1 MKILKV
7 AAIVVAVVVVGIIAV
22 LMTFNVDQYKGTIES
37 QAKAATGRN
46 VTIGDIDLAVSLAP
60 AIVLKDV
67 KLANASWGS
76 RPEMV
81 ILPRVEVHTQ
91 LIPLLF
97 GNINLTEITA
107 ENPDILLEID
117 KQGRGNWVFDVTSEG
132 SSPPLNV
139 SGVSV
144 NGLKLGYR
152 DAQTGRSADVTAKA
166 LAVNIDGALQDMNIS
181 AFAAQTAEAVFK
193 DGQSAGKL
201 SVSALDM
208 KAKGKIADLGITSLK
223 VADAA
228 LNYKSKGTPL
238 DLVISGLS
246 VTEDGKVNFAGKMS
260 GENLTA
266 NGTLA
271 PIAVLVAMNKAFP
284 AKLEVTGYGLTA
296 SSDVTVEMVKGRPF
310 AKGTIIIP
318 EIDVSKFGGKAPAN
332 TDGRLFSVDPLPWDG
347 LSAADADVTL
357 KIGKLINAGGVELT
371 DISVPLKAAQG
382 RMTAAPVTLAVAG
395 GTVSADVGLNANG
408 KTVALKVQGK
418 DFTAEGL
425 AKTFKK
431 GDVITQGPI
440 DLALDVRGAG
450 DSMRDVMASLD
461 GSLIAGMG
469 ESRIRNDALNVPGAG
484 VILQVLNM
492 ANPFANKDPY
502 TVARCGVANFQIAD
516 GIAQSNQS
524 VVLVTDK
531 MSISSTGQIDLRN
544 ERLDLNVR
552 TQGASGVAGGL
563 NQLAQAVK
571 VTGSLASPSVGV
583 DQAGVVKGVAGLGAA
598 LAKGGGSG
606 LGGIGALFGIGPKS
620 GNTAQAGETSTNGDL
635 CARARA
641 YRKG

>member
-1 MKILKV
+1 MKILKI
-7 AAIVVAVVVVGIIAV
+7 AAVVVVVVILGIVGV
-22 LMTFNVDQYKGTIES
+22 LMTFDVDRYKGVIEE

-67 KLANASWGS
+67 KLANAPWGS

-81 ILPRVEVHTQ
+81 VLPRVEVHTQ

-97 GNINLTEITA
+97 GTINLTEIAA

-117 KQGRGNWVFDVTSEG
+117 KQGRGNWMFDVASGG
-132 SSPPLNV
+132 SSAPLNV

-144 NGLKLGYR
+144 SGLKLGYR
-152 DAQTGRSADVTAKA
+152 DAQTGRSADVTAKTV
-166 LAVNIDGALQDMNIS
+166 AVKIDGALQDMNIS
-181 AFAAQTAEAVFK
+181 SVAAKAAEAAFK
-193 DGQSAGKL
+193 DGQAAGKL
-201 SVSALDM
+201 SLGSLDM
-208 KAKGKIADLGITSLK
+208 KAKGKIADLGITSLA
-223 VADAA
+223 VADTT
-228 LNYKSKGTPL
+228 LNYKNTGAPL
-238 DLVISGLS
+238 DLVVSGLS
-246 VTEDGKVNFAGKMS
+246 VAEDGKVGFAGKLS
-260 GENLTA
+260 GENVTA
-266 NGTLA
+266 TGTLA

-284 AKLEVTGYGLTA
+284 AKLEMTGYGLTA

-310 AKGTIIIP
+310 AKGTIAIP
-318 EIDVSKFGGKAPAN
+318 EIDVSKFGGKTPAK
-332 TDGRLFSVDPLPWDG
+332 TGERLFSADPLPWDG
-347 LSAADADVTL
+347 LSAGDADVTL
-357 KIGKLINAGGVELT
+357 KIGKLINAGGVEFT
-371 DISVPLKAAQG
+371 DISVPVKANRG
-382 RMTAAPVTLAVAG
+382 RVTAAPVTLAVAG
-395 GTVSADVGLNANG
+395 GTVSADVGLNAND

-418 DFTAEGL
+418 GFSAEGL

-431 GDVITQGPI
+431 GDLVTQGPL
-440 DLALDVRGAG
+440 DMALDVRGQG
-450 DSMRDVMASLD
+450 NSVRDVMASLD

-502 TVARCGVANFQIAD
+502 TLARCGVANFQIAD
-516 GIAQSNQS
+516 GVAQSNQS

-552 TQGASGVAGGL
+552 TQGASGIAGGL

-571 VTGSLASPSVGV
+571 VTGSLAAPSVGV
-583 DQAGVVKGVAGLGAA
+583 DQAGVVKSVAGLGSA

-606 LGGIGALFGIGPKS
+606 LGSIGALFGIGSKS
-620 GNTAQAGETSTNGDL
+620 GAAAQAGETGDL